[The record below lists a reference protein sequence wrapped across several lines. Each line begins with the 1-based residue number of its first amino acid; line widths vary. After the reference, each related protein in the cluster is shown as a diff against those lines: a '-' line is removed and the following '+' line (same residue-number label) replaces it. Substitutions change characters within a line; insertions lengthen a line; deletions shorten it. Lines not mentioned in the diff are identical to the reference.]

1 MTVLEHI
8 FYLCIVYM
16 VFNFIWWFV
25 VQLPKTLIFGLKNN
39 LIVDHTIKAIKTL
52 TLTRGEDGISAKHFN
67 IDINQ
72 EEKFADMF
80 IEDLMDALP
89 SPKTGG
95 NAKFSL

>member
-39 LIVDHTIKAIKTL
+39 LIVDHTIKAIRYLFISTL
-52 TLTRGEDGISAKHFN
+52 TYSTAVRFLEEEYDQPSLIWGVFLSGGI
-67 IDINQ
+67 
-72 EEKFADMF
+72 F
-80 IEDLMDALP
+80 IFTVLNL
-89 SPKTGG
+89 
-95 NAKFSL
+95 